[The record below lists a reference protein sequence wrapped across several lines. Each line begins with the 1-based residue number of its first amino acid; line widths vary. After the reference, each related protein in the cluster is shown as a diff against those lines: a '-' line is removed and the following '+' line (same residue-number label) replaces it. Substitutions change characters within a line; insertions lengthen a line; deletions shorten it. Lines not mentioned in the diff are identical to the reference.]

1 MKTELSLNEN
11 FFSHLRL
18 NYALIGGVVLPF
30 LPWLLELA
38 VLLILLIIGVFIIL
52 FIAKVLFFFLPAV
65 IVALVVWFITYDSE
79 YNKLLT
85 GIAFLLIAAISIA
98 KRK

>member
-1 MKTELSLNEN
+1 M
-11 FFSHLRL
+11 
-18 NYALIGGVVLPF
+18 LPF

-38 VLLILLIIGVFIIL
+38 VLFILLIIGVLIIV
-52 FIAKVLFFFLPAV
+52 FIAKVLLFFLPAV
-65 IVALVVWFITYDSE
+65 IVALVVWFITLDSP

>member
-1 MKTELSLNEN
+1 M
-11 FFSHLRL
+11 
-18 NYALIGGVVLPF
+18 PF

-38 VLLILLIIGVFIIL
+38 VLLILLIIGVLIIL
-52 FIAKVLFFFLPAV
+52 FIARVLFFFLPAA
-65 IVALVVWFITYDSE
+65 IVAIVVWFITLDSP
-79 YNKLLT
+79 YNRLLT

>member
-1 MKTELSLNEN
+1 
-11 FFSHLRL
+11 
-18 NYALIGGVVLPF
+18 VLPF

-38 VLLILLIIGVFIIL
+38 VLFILLIIGVLIIV
-52 FIAKVLFFFLPAV
+52 FIAKVLLFFLPAV
-65 IVALVVWFITYDSE
+65 IVAIVVWFITLDSP

>member
-1 MKTELSLNEN
+1 M
-11 FFSHLRL
+11 R
-18 NYALIGGVVLPF
+18 LIGGVVLPF
-30 LPWLLELA
+30 LPLLLELA
-38 VLLILLIIGVFIIL
+38 VLLILLVIGVLIIV
-52 FIAKVLFFFLPAV
+52 FIAKVLLFFLPAV
-65 IVALVVWFITYDSE
+65 IVALVVWFITLDSP

>member
-1 MKTELSLNEN
+1 M
-11 FFSHLRL
+11 
-18 NYALIGGVVLPF
+18 LPF
-30 LPWLLELA
+30 LPWLIELA
-38 VLLILLIIGVFIIL
+38 VLFVLLIIGVLIIV
-52 FIAKVLFFFLPAV
+52 FIAKVLLFFLPAV
-65 IVALVVWFITYDSE
+65 IVAIVVWFITLDSP

>member
-1 MKTELSLNEN
+1 
-11 FFSHLRL
+11 
-18 NYALIGGVVLPF
+18 VLPF
-30 LPWLLELA
+30 LPWLIELA
-38 VLLILLIIGVFIIL
+38 VLFVLLIIGVLIIV
-52 FIAKVLFFFLPAV
+52 FIAKVLLFFLPAV
-65 IVALVVWFITYDSE
+65 IVAIVVWFITLDSP

>member
-1 MKTELSLNEN
+1 M
-11 FFSHLRL
+11 
-18 NYALIGGVVLPF
+18 LPF

-38 VLLILLIIGVFIIL
+38 VLFILLIIGVLIIV
-52 FIAKVLFFFLPAV
+52 FIAKVLLFFLPAV
-65 IVALVVWFITYDSE
+65 IVAIVVWFITLDSP

>member
-1 MKTELSLNEN
+1 M
-11 FFSHLRL
+11 
-18 NYALIGGVVLPF
+18 LPF
-30 LPWLLELA
+30 IPWLLELA
-38 VLLILLIIGVFIIL
+38 VLFILLIIGVLIIV
-52 FIAKVLFFFLPAV
+52 FIAKVLLFFLPAV
-65 IVALVVWFITYDSE
+65 IVAIVVWFITLDSP